1 MKRLRAIVFGYLSA
15 FSAFWRGRPELRKIS
30 SSLVIKRQLIESIIG
45 LFVLPM
51 LFYYFIV
58 VDGHSGLIILAS
70 VTIFSWLM
78 FYAIGSVI
86 ICLMTILKKQEILAG
101 LQIEEYALSI
111 NSRIGDRLVFSGG
124 EGWISLY
131 TTIYS
136 PKAKRNAIIFFIFCF
151 AAMLI
156 WLFVKP

>member
-30 SSLVIKRQLIESIIG
+30 SSSVIKRQLIESIIE
-45 LFVLPM
+45 LFVLSM

-58 VDGHSGLIILAS
+58 VAKSSLIILVS
-70 VTIFSWLM
+70 VTILSWAM
-78 FYAIGSVI
+78 FRAIGSVI
-86 ICLMTILKKQEILAG
+86 ICLMAILKKQEMLAG

-124 EGWISLY
+124 KGWISLY
-131 TTIYS
+131 TTVYS